1 MVAIVMTMEPS
12 SNSDNTHAA
21 LTADEVVE
29 YLSAH
34 PEFFAKHPNV
44 LAKLIPPT
52 EHKHSRANAVVDF
65 QHFMLRRLQTDLARG
80 VDERQ
85 DMIAHAR
92 TNLNLLTRIHA
103 CVLALLEATSFE
115 EMITAITGDLA
126 VYLDVD
132 VAALMIESDDP
143 NVLALHRGDIQ
154 IVRPGMVDLWMGSK
168 DVLLQGDIEGDPEI
182 YGDGAGLV
190 RSEAL
195 LRLEPSHHAPVGM
208 LAFGSRS
215 SDLFQDGQGTELVG
229 FLARVVE
236 RCIRAWLYLPE

>member
-1 MVAIVMTMEPS
+1 MGNDLPEKFESGQQAVS
-12 SNSDNTHAA
+12 AA
-21 LTADEVVE
+21 EVIE
-29 YLSAH
+29 YLAGH
-34 PEFFAKHPNV
+34 PDFFAKHPDV
-44 LAKLIPPT
+44 LAKLIPPS
-52 EHKHSRANAVVDF
+52 EHKHSRANSVVDF

-80 VDERQ
+80 VEERQ

-143 NVLALHRGDIQ
+143 AVIALHRGDIQ
-154 IVRPGMVDLWMGSK
+154 IVRPGMVDLWMGNK
-168 DVLLQGDIEGDPEI
+168 DVLLRGDIEGDPDI

-190 RSEAL
+190 HSEAL

-215 SDLFQDGQGTELVG
+215 SELFQDGQGTELVG

-236 RCIRAWLYLPE
+236 RCIRAWLDLPE